1 MPNHVTIV
9 WGDEPRIRLISG
21 IKITAKRLH
30 GLTLGSGE
38 AKSLMERAVL
48 NLFYEGGD
56 HNDFSIVAEALV
68 IFSKE
73 KNNELDPQ

>member
-9 WGDEPRIRLISG
+9 WSDEPRIRLTSG

-48 NLFYEGGD
+48 NLFYKGGD
-56 HNDFSIVAEALV
+56 HNDFSIVAEALA
-68 IFSKE
+68 IIAKE
-73 KNNELDPQ
+73 RRS